1 MDRGAQNNMD
11 NQDTKKTKRLARGA
25 IRRMILLAVVLIL
38 GIGTAVVSIFWEQ
51 DLQMYSDFAY
61 SYTRMAAETIDG
73 DRVREYIETG
83 ETDEYYE
90 KIRQLLNVIAENAD
104 LRYMYVVIPQEN
116 GLLYVWDA
124 QPEHDARPLLDLW
137 EYSSD
142 YPRYAAEA
150 AYNEGTEQFEAYRYK
165 DMDLATAI
173 SPLKDSE
180 GNTVAI
186 VAADLLITRI
196 REGIIK
202 ILVNLVA
209 SVGVIMIMAMAIYY
223 FTVRRQILT
232 PLETLKEAV
241 SGIVD
246 NLDRK
251 ESVKIDVHTGD
262 EIETVARSIEEM
274 DGKLRSYIDENSR
287 ITAEKERVNTELALA
302 TRIQADMLP
311 NIFPAFPDRTE
322 FNIHAFMTP
331 AKEVGGDFYDFFFVD
346 HDHMALVIAD
356 VSGKGVPAAMF
367 MMMVKSMIQTQV
379 MSGHSPKDALETV
392 NQLICDNNKEG
403 MFISVW
409 LGIVDVKSGVLIAA
423 NAGHEYPII
432 KKPGGNFEILKDK
445 HGFVI
450 GGMEGM
456 KYTEYELLME
466 PGAKLFVYTDGVP
479 EATDCHFDLFGMDR
493 TLEALNSAADADPE
507 GILKAVEDAVA
518 EFVGRAE
525 QFDDLTMLCFEYK
538 GE

>member
-1 MDRGAQNNMD
+1 MDDQHR
-11 NQDTKKTKRLARGA
+11 TKTKRLANETIKMMLMLA
-25 IRRMILLAVVLIL
+25 LVLLV
-38 GIGTAVVSIFWEQ
+38 GIGAAVASIFWEQ
-51 DLQMYSDFAY
+51 SVHTYSDFAY
-61 SYTRMAAETIDG
+61 SYTRMTSDIIDG
-73 DRVREYIETG
+73 DRVGEYIETG

-90 KIRQLLNVIAENAD
+90 EISRLLNVIAKDAG
-104 LRYMYVVIPQEN
+104 LRYLYVVIPQEN

-124 QPEHDARPLLDLW
+124 QPEHNARPLLDLW

-142 YPRYAAEA
+142 YPRDAAEA
-150 AYNEGTEQFEAYRYK
+150 AFNDGKEQFRAYHYK

-173 SPLKDSE
+173 SPLKDSK

-186 VAADLLITRI
+186 VAADLLVPRI

-202 ILVNLVA
+202 VLENVA
-209 SVGVIMIMAMAIYY
+209 AALFVIMMMAMAIYY
-223 FTVRRQILT
+223 FSVHRRIIK

-241 SGIVD
+241 SGLVE

-251 ESVKIDVHTGD
+251 ESVRIDVHTGN
-262 EIETVARSIEEM
+262 EIETVARSVEEM
-274 DGKLRSYIDENSR
+274 DEKLRSYIEENSR

-311 NIFPAFPDRTE
+311 SIFPAFPDRPE
-322 FNIHAFMTP
+322 FNVFASMVP
-331 AKEVGGDFYDFFFVD
+331 AREVGGDFYDFFFVD
-346 HDHMALVIAD
+346 HNHLALVMAD

-367 MMMVKSMIQTQV
+367 MMMVKSMIQTQA
-379 MSGHSPKDALETV
+379 MSGHSPAEVLETV
-392 NQLICDNNKEG
+392 NQLICDNNKED

-409 LGIVDVKSGVLIAA
+409 LGIVDVKSGRMVAA
-423 NAGHEYPII
+423 NAGHEYPLFRR
-432 KKPGGNFEILKDK
+432 PDGDFEILKDK

-466 PGAKLFVYTDGVP
+466 PGAKIFVYTDGVP
-479 EATDCHFDLFGMDR
+479 EATDCHLELFGMDR
-493 TLEALNSAADADPE
+493 TLAAVNSAADADADDV
-507 GILKAVEDAVA
+507 LCAVEEAVA
-518 EFVGRAE
+518 RFVGKAE

-538 GE
+538 GAL

>member
-1 MDRGAQNNMD
+1 MD
-11 NQDTKKTKRLARGA
+11 NQNVKQTKKLANGT
-25 IRRMILLAVVLIL
+25 IRRMFMLALVLIL
-38 GIGTAVVSIFWEQ
+38 GIGAAVASIFWEQ
-51 DLQMYSDFAY
+51 DLQMYSDFAF
-61 SYTRMAAETIDG
+61 SYTRMAADVIDG
-73 DRVREYIETG
+73 DRIQGYIETG
-83 ETDEYYE
+83 ETDGYYDE
-90 KIRQLLNVIAENAD
+90 IKRMLDGMAGSAG
-104 LRYMYVVIPQEN
+104 LRYLYVVIPQEN

-124 QPEHDARPLLDLW
+124 QPEHSSRPLLDLW

-142 YPRYAAEA
+142 YPRNAAED
-150 AYNEGTEQFEAYRYK
+150 AYNEGEEQFRAYRYK

-186 VAADLLITRI
+186 VAADMLIPRI
-196 REGIIK
+196 REGITK
-202 ILVNLVA
+202 VLANVVA
-209 SVGVIMIMAMAIYY
+209 AVCVIMALAMAIYY
-223 FTVRRQILT
+223 YSVRRQIIR

-241 SGIVD
+241 SGLVE

-251 ESVKIDVHTGD
+251 ESVKIDIHTGD

-274 DGKLRSYIDENSR
+274 DEKLRSYIDENSR

-311 NIFPAFPDRTE
+311 NIFPAFPERTD
-322 FNIHAFMTP
+322 FNIYACMTP

-346 HDHMALVIAD
+346 HDHMALVMAD

-379 MSGHSPKDALETV
+379 MSGHSPKEVLENV
-392 NQLICDNNKEG
+392 NQLICSNNKED

-409 LGIVDVKSGVLIAA
+409 IGIVDLKSGILTAS
-423 NAGHEYPII
+423 NAGHEYPVF
-432 KKPGGNFEILKDK
+432 KKPDGAFEIVKDK

-450 GGMEGM
+450 GGVEGM

-479 EATDCHFDLFGMDR
+479 EATDRHFDLFGMDR
-493 TLEALNSAADADPE
+493 TLTALNSAADGDAE
-507 GILKAVEDAVA
+507 YILHAVEDAVA
-518 EFVGRAE
+518 DFVGKAE
-525 QFDDLTMLCFEYK
+525 QFDDLTMLCFEFK